1 MLIASNTLA
10 SALIAA
16 AGSLGCPEASAPQG
30 TAQHAA
36 AHQPTAHAHAQAQA
50 VHERHSA
57 AHAHGTAALAALA
70 DGGALTFAK
79 HDGTK
84 HEKDDGKHSINI
96 VNDEGAFGLTMKDG
110 EIVEATV
117 DGEKIPKDRIQRE
130 GDRVRLLDE
139 DGDELIEFR
148 VLADGGFWIGDG
160 DPPAHGL
167 AGGLFAEGLG
177 HGDAMEFKTIDG
189 QEPRPMIGVTL
200 SEVDEAVADQLGLD
214 AEEVVLI
221 SGVTEGLPADKA
233 GIKRSD
239 IVVKIDGGTPATEER
254 LRELIASKKQGEKIR
269 LEVIRKGKPQEVTIE
284 IAQVKPRVVA
294 GTAVGGAQGGQFKWR
309 GMDEDSL
316 RALQAQS
323 ELLAQQGARMGR
335 DAGRA
340 AADEARRLAEVVR
353 AQAHDTK
360 KMVAELRERLA
371 KEYEELDL
379 RLTDD
384 DRKKLREA
392 FDKAADALEHMD
404 FSVEGPRMRVRRLGG
419 EGADVFIAPTPPP
432 TPVAPTAPVPPGAPR
447 SWSGQGG
454 SNDRLDR
461 LEERMDKI
469 QELLEKIAEKKDR

>member
-16 AGSLGCPEASAPQG
+16 AGSLGCPEASSA
-30 TAQHAA
+30 HAA
-36 AHQPTAHAHAQAQA
+36 AQEATAHAHAQAAHQHNA
-50 VHERHSA
+50 A
-57 AHAHGTAALAALA
+57 AHAHGARALAALA
-70 DGGALTFAK
+70 DAGVMSFAK
-79 HDGTK
+79 HEGTK

-117 DGEKIPKDRIQRE
+117 DGEKIPKDRIRRE

-139 DGDELIEFR
+139 DGDELIDFR
-148 VLADGGFWIGDG
+148 VLADGGFWMGDG

-177 HGDAMEFKTIDG
+177 DGEAMAFGLADEDS
-189 QEPRPMIGVTL
+189 EPRPMIGVTL

-214 AEEVVLI
+214 ADEVVLI
-221 SGVTEGLPADKA
+221 SGVTEGMPAEKA
-233 GIKRSD
+233 GVKRSD
-239 IVVKIDGGTPATEER
+239 IVVKIDGSTPATEER

-284 IAQVKPRVVA
+284 IAQVKPRAFA
-294 GTAVGGAQGGQFKWR
+294 GTAVDGGQGGQFKWR

-316 RALQAQS
+316 RALRNQA
-323 ELLAQQGARMGR
+323 ELFAQQGARAGR

-353 AQAHDTK
+353 VQAHDTK

-371 KEYEELDL
+371 KEYEDLDL

-419 EGADVFIAPTPPP
+419 EGADVFIAPTPPAAP
-432 TPVAPTAPVPPGAPR
+432 MAPTAPTAR
-447 SWSGQGG
+447 AWSGQSG